1 MIQKIISGGQTGA
14 DRTALDWAIWHDIP
28 HGGWCP
34 KGRKAEDG
42 PIGSK
47 YLLKE
52 TPTSNFPQRTEWN
65 VRDSDGTVI
74 FSLAPALTG
83 GSKKTA
89 AFAIKHKKPWLHIYR
104 DGQYDAAELLLRFIS
119 DHRIKILNVAGPR
132 ASKEPQIAAFVKKV
146 LEEAF
151 FPQQDSG
158 SAVRARDNDVNRT
171 QEQVR
176 RFSSRQT
183 PRRSYRTFRLVVTS
197 CIR

>member
-1 MIQKIISGGQTGA
+1 MIRFVMIQKIFLGGQTGA
-14 DRTALDWAIWHDIP
+14 DRMALDWAIGHDVP

-34 KGRKAEDG
+34 EGRKAADAPLEAR
-42 PIGSK
+42 
-47 YLLKE
+47 YLLTE
-52 TPTSNFPQRTEWN
+52 TPSSSYPERTEWN

-89 AFAIKHKKPWLHIYR
+89 AFAIKHKKPWLHIIER
-104 DGQYDAAELLLRFIS
+104 GNIMQPNSLLRFIS

-151 FPQQDSG
+151 FPRPDPSI
-158 SAVRARDNDVNRT
+158 AVRARDS
-171 QEQVR
+171 EHA
-176 RFSSRQT
+176 SR
-183 PRRSYRTFRLVVTS
+183 SW
-197 CIR
+197 

>member
-1 MIQKIISGGQTGA
+1 M
-14 DRTALDWAIWHDIP
+14 
-28 HGGWCP
+28 
-34 KGRKAEDG
+34 GRKAEDG
-42 PIGSK
+42 RIGSK

-52 TPTSNFPQRTEWN
+52 TPTSIFPQRTEWN

-89 AFAIKHKKPWLHIYR
+89 AFAIKHKKPWLHIDR

-151 FPQQDSG
+151 FPRPDPSISG
-158 SAVRARDNDVNRT
+158 PGER
-171 QEQVR
+171 
-176 RFSSRQT
+176 
-183 PRRSYRTFRLVVTS
+183 
-197 CIR
+197 

>member
-14 DRTALDWAIWHDIP
+14 DRMALDWAIWHDIS

-42 PIGSK
+42 PIGSR

-52 TPTSNFPQRTEWN
+52 TTGSNYAQRTEWN

-74 FSLAPALTG
+74 FSFASALTG
-83 GSKKTA
+83 GTKKTV
-89 AFAIKHKKPWLHIYR
+89 AFAIKNKKPWLHICR
-104 DGQYDAAELLLRFIS
+104 DGQYDAAESLLRFIS
-119 DHRIKILNVAGPR
+119 DHKIKVLNVAGPR

-151 FPQQDSG
+151 FPRPDSWIG
-158 SAVRARDNDVNRT
+158 GPG
-171 QEQVR
+171 EG
-176 RFSSRQT
+176 
-183 PRRSYRTFRLVVTS
+183 
-197 CIR
+197 

>member
-1 MIQKIISGGQTGA
+1 MIQKIVSGGQTGA
-14 DRTALDWAIWHDIP
+14 DRMALDWAIGHDVP

-34 KGRKAEDG
+34 EGRKAADG
-42 PIGSK
+42 PLEAR
-47 YLLKE
+47 YLLTE
-52 TPTSNFPQRTEWN
+52 TPSSSYPERTEWN
-65 VRDSDGTVI
+65 VRDYSDGTVI

-151 FPQQDSG
+151 FSSISG
-158 SAVRARDNDVNRT
+158 PGER
-171 QEQVR
+171 
-176 RFSSRQT
+176 
-183 PRRSYRTFRLVVTS
+183 
-197 CIR
+197 